1 MELAETNLRDVR
13 QQRANYQ
20 QWRAVRARQDED
32 FQAVSA
38 EPRAGPSREVEM
50 DEPQTWPSSCRA
62 VEMDEYTDSDMSEE
76 DSHYQNAFLLT
87 RAAWQNLGLQQ
98 LDTVL
103 ETQDDLVLSFPQ
115 HGRHNSMG
123 DTSPASTVPLIQEDP
138 E

>member
-1 MELAETNLRDVR
+1 MELHVAETTLRGVR

-20 QWRAVRARQDED
+20 QWRAVRARQDEE
-32 FQAVSA
+32 FQAT
-38 EPRAGPSREVEM
+38 G
-50 DEPQTWPSSCRA
+50 PSSCRA
-62 VEMDEYTDSDMSEE
+62 VEMDEYSDSDMSEE
-76 DSHYQNAFLLT
+76 DSHSQNAILLT

-98 LDTVL
+98 LDTAL
-103 ETQDDLVLSFPQ
+103 ETEDDLVLSFPQ